1 MSIMT
6 ELATAYPG
14 LMGGMMT
21 TMKVL
26 FLAIVGGISLG
37 TVLAL
42 MRLSGIKA
50 LEIPAKL
57 YVNYFR
63 SVPLL
68 LVLLWFYFAVP
79 MIYFWVAGKY
89 LQLDAA
95 FASCVVAF
103 MMFEAAYFSEVVR
116 AGIQSIGSGQVNAA
130 KALGMTYGQTM
141 RFIIL
146 PQAFRKM
153 FPLLLQQSII
163 LFQDTTLVFAIGLVD
178 FFRASYVRGDLMGL
192 LTPYILLA
200 GAFYFVVSLTAST
213 AVNHLRKRF
222 RMA

>member
-1 MSIMT
+1 MSMMT

-14 LMGGMMT
+14 LMGGMIT
-21 TMKVL
+21 TLKVL
-26 FLAIVGGISLG
+26 FLAIIGGISLG
-37 TVLAL
+37 TILAL

-50 LEIPAKL
+50 LEVPSRL

-79 MIYFWVAGKY
+79 MIYFWIAGKY
-89 LQLDAA
+89 LQINAA

-141 RFIIL
+141 RLVIL
-146 PQAFRKM
+146 P
-153 FPLLLQQSII
+153 
-163 LFQDTTLVFAIGLVD
+163 
-178 FFRASYVRGDLMGL
+178 
-192 LTPYILLA
+192 
-200 GAFYFVVSLTAST
+200 
-213 AVNHLRKRF
+213 
-222 RMA
+222 